1 MTLPLSIQT
10 RLEKVAHDTGFDTQK
25 GLVGEWLRFSSSQA
39 PLEIWLGASGPT
51 LIVALSLSDVAA
63 ALGEHGVSTAVPLPT
78 GAVAARS
85 VPDVLALHGLLRRA
99 FQLSR
104 SLPDEPLVEFRKQTA
119 TMPRTTEVERLQIM
133 RVGQDIFRA
142 RLMEY
147 WDGRCA
153 VTGLGVSELLRASH
167 IKPWSECPDEE
178 RLDVFNGLLLA
189 PNLDALFD
197 KGFVTFTD
205 DGTFVTSPALSSE
218 AREQLGLDTQLKVRK
233 LDLGHRKYLAWHRE
247 RLFRRVAPD
256 ARGGAS

>member
-1 MTLPLSIQT
+1 MTLTLPIQT
-10 RLEKVAHDTGFDTQK
+10 RLEKAAHDTGFDTQK
-25 GLVGEWLRFSSSQA
+25 GLVGEWLGFSSSQA
-39 PLEIWLGASGPT
+39 PLEIWLSTSGPT
-51 LIVALSLSDVAA
+51 LLVAMSLAHVAA
-63 ALGEHGVSTAVPLPT
+63 ALSEHGVPTTVLLPA
-78 GAVAARS
+78 GAVASRS

-104 SLPDEPLVEFRKQTA
+104 SLPDEPLAEFRKQTA
-119 TMPRTTEVERLQIM
+119 NMPRATEVERLQVM
-133 RVGQDIFRA
+133 RVGQGIFRA

-153 VTGLGVSELLRASH
+153 VTGLGLSELLRASH

-197 KGFVTFTD
+197 KGFVTFSD
-205 DGTFVTSPALSSE
+205 DGSFVTSPALSSD
-218 AREQLGLDTQLKVRK
+218 ARKQLGLDTQLKVRK
-233 LDLGHRKYLAWHRE
+233 VDLGHRKYLAWHRE

-256 ARGGAS
+256 ARGE